1 MIAVQCLSYTITNIR
16 KQHNKAAFFNTF
28 YFATTIRPLGLCTL
42 DHRTP
47 YSWDPPVHYKHLKKV
62 ITTQQLHTHRS
73 QDWSFKTL
81 RKLITD
87 RDTITAIPSLTTEQC
102 TTVWENTA
110 SPTLTN
116 KHTDIAWMAA
126 IRCLP
131 TRLTGSAAMTLQS
144 ILFGPLQGL
153 RSHQDRNAWRVI
165 NATKQTIWEIRN
177 VNVFHKQ
184 DTLPIITARILQKCI
199 KDYISLDTH
208 RLGKDTANINWN
220 ITTLEGTFIT
230 PPITNL
236 HNPTSTKTPLSSIP
250 PTNSQAGIRSRHL
263 ALDPSYSRANYWT
276 FKPP

>member
-1 MIAVQCLSYTITNIR
+1 MWKGENKGGKAIPNIPLMIAVQCLSYTITNIR

-47 YSWDPPVHYKHLKKV
+47 YSWDPPGHYKHLKKV

-116 KHTDIAWMAA
+116 KHTEIAWMAA

-131 TRLTGSAAMTLQS
+131 TRYFMYSRGIARTARCPHGCRESETEEHILWWCKVAQDIWLMISAFLTRLTGSAAMTLQS

-153 RSHQDRNAWRVI
+153 RSH
-165 NATKQTIWEIRN
+165 
-177 VNVFHKQ
+177 
-184 DTLPIITARILQKCI
+184 
-199 KDYISLDTH
+199 
-208 RLGKDTANINWN
+208 
-220 ITTLEGTFIT
+220 
-230 PPITNL
+230 
-236 HNPTSTKTPLSSIP
+236 
-250 PTNSQAGIRSRHL
+250 
-263 ALDPSYSRANYWT
+263 
-276 FKPP
+276 